1 MADRQNN
8 RIRRIDRSGTI
19 TTFAGQGDKGFGG
32 DGGPAAE
39 ALLDGPTGVAVH
51 PSGEAFVADTGNQ
64 RVRRIDLTGTIRLVA
79 GTGERGNSGDG
90 GGGAHA
96 QLDTPIGVATDA
108 AATSWWPI

>member
-1 MADRQNN
+1 MADRQSN
-8 RIRRIDRSGTI
+8 RIRSIDRSGTI

-39 ALLDGPTGVAVH
+39 APLDGPTGVAVH
-51 PSGEAFVADTGNQ
+51 PAGEAFVADTGNQ

-96 QLDTPIGVATDA
+96 LLDTPIGVATDA
-108 AATSWWPI
+108 AATS